1 MPSLQNAAW
10 VISCNDRGKND
21 IRYLA
26 EGTWGM
32 DASFSVFALQ
42 HRIFSSNDSR
52 ERLCDGVCRFGTYRM
67 LSCGNLHRIS
77 THQKVLSFE
86 NKRGSTY
93 GKS

>member
-42 HRIFSSNDSR
+42 HRIFSSDDSR
-52 ERLCDGVCRFGTYRM
+52 EWFCDGVCRFGADRM
-67 LSCGNLHRIS
+67 LFCGNLRRVSAHS
-77 THQKVLSFE
+77 KVF
-86 NKRGSTY
+86 
-93 GKS
+93 